1 MLKSA
6 NFKPSRNQ
14 LENMGVATAGSGF
27 TEQPQVPDQLCTK
40 CPGCGKTIFTSDMRA
55 NLWMCPSC
63 GYHFKYPARKHLLKI
78 CDENSFEEWDTGLRS
93 TDFLHFPGYAVKL
106 KSARLNS
113 RENESVISGKA
124 AIEGEPCAIF
134 AMDSRFMMGSM
145 GSVVGE
151 KITRLFERATEE
163 RLPVIGFTLSGGA
176 RMQEGT
182 TSLMQMA
189 KTSGAVK
196 YHSDAGLLY
205 ITVLTNPTTGGV
217 TASFAMEGR
226 YPLIRA
232 RRADRFCRPARDRA
246 DHAAKTA
253 QGFPKR
259 GVPARKRILR
269 RHCVAPGTAQSARA
283 AAASAQEGG
292 VKRWKLISASSFQ
305 ENPAARPA

>member
-217 TASFAMEGR
+217 TASFAMEGDILLSE
-226 YPLIRA
+226 PGALI
-232 RRADRFCRPARDRA
+232 
-246 DHAAKTA
+246 
-253 QGFPKR
+253 GFAGPRVIEQTMRQKLPK
-259 GVPARKRILR
+259 GF
-269 RHCVAPGTAQSARA
+269 QSAEFLLEKGFLDGIVSRPEQRKVL
-283 AAASAQEGG
+283 AQLLRLHRKE
-292 VKRWKLISASSFQ
+292 A
-305 ENPAARPA
+305 

>member
-124 AIEGEPCAIF
+124 AIEREPCAIF

-217 TASFAMEGR
+217 TASFAMEGDILLSE
-226 YPLIRA
+226 PGALI
-232 RRADRFCRPARDRA
+232 
-246 DHAAKTA
+246 
-253 QGFPKR
+253 GFAGPRVIEQTMRQKLPK
-259 GVPARKRILR
+259 GF
-269 RHCVAPGTAQSARA
+269 QSAEILLEKGFLDGIVPRPEQRKVL
-283 AAASAQEGG
+283 AQLLRLHRKE
-292 VKRWKLISASSFQ
+292 A
-305 ENPAARPA
+305 

>member
-217 TASFAMEGR
+217 TASFAMEGDILLSE
-226 YPLIRA
+226 PGALI
-232 RRADRFCRPARDRA
+232 
-246 DHAAKTA
+246 
-253 QGFPKR
+253 GFAGPRVIEQTMRQKLPK
-259 GVPARKRILR
+259 GF
-269 RHCVAPGTAQSARA
+269 QSAEFLLEKGFLDGIVPRPEQRKVL
-283 AAASAQEGG
+283 AQLLRLHRKE
-292 VKRWKLISASSFQ
+292 A
-305 ENPAARPA
+305 

>member
-217 TASFAMEGR
+217 TASFAMEGDILLLS
-226 YPLIRA
+226 LI
-232 RRADRFCRPARDRA
+232 
-246 DHAAKTA
+246 H
-253 QGFPKR
+253 
-259 GVPARKRILR
+259 I
-269 RHCVAPGTAQSARA
+269 
-283 AAASAQEGG
+283 
-292 VKRWKLISASSFQ
+292 
-305 ENPAARPA
+305 

>member
-217 TASFAMEGR
+217 TASFAMEGDILLSE
-226 YPLIRA
+226 PGALIGFAGPRVIEQTMRQKLPKGFQA
-232 RRADRFCRPARDRA
+232 R
-246 DHAAKTA
+246 
-253 QGFPKR
+253 
-259 GVPARKRILR
+259 
-269 RHCVAPGTAQSARA
+269 
-283 AAASAQEGG
+283 
-292 VKRWKLISASSFQ
+292 SSCSKKGS
-305 ENPAARPA
+305 

>member
-124 AIEGEPCAIF
+124 AIEGESCAIF

-217 TASFAMEGR
+217 TASFAMEGDILLSE
-226 YPLIRA
+226 PGALI
-232 RRADRFCRPARDRA
+232 
-246 DHAAKTA
+246 
-253 QGFPKR
+253 GFAGPRVIEQTMRQKLPK
-259 GVPARKRILR
+259 GF
-269 RHCVAPGTAQSARA
+269 QSAEFLLEKGFLDGIVPRPEQRKVL
-283 AAASAQEGG
+283 AQLLRLHRKE
-292 VKRWKLISASSFQ
+292 A
-305 ENPAARPA
+305 

>member
-1 MLKSA
+1 M
-6 NFKPSRNQ
+6 
-14 LENMGVATAGSGF
+14 
-27 TEQPQVPDQLCTK
+27 
-40 CPGCGKTIFTSDMRA
+40 
-55 NLWMCPSC
+55 
-63 GYHFKYPARKHLLKI
+63 
-78 CDENSFEEWDTGLRS
+78 
-93 TDFLHFPGYAVKL
+93 

-217 TASFAMEGR
+217 TASFAMEGDILLSE
-226 YPLIRA
+226 PGALIGFAGPRVIEQTMRQKLPKGFQSA
-232 RRADRFCRPARDRA
+232 EFLLEKGFLDGIVSRPNSAKCSRSCCVCTGRRREAMEAYKRIQLSRKSGRPTGLDFVNHVVTDSLRCTAT
-246 DHAAKTA
+246 AALPTTR
-253 QGFPKR
+253 PSW
-259 GVPARKRILR
+259 PAWAACAASPSPSSPRKRATR
-269 RHCVAPGTAQSARA
+269 
-283 AAASAQEGG
+283 
-292 VKRWKLISASSFQ
+292 
-305 ENPAARPA
+305 

>member
-151 KITRLFERATEE
+151 KITRLFERATKE

-217 TASFAMEGR
+217 TASFAMEGDILLSE
-226 YPLIRA
+226 PGALI
-232 RRADRFCRPARDRA
+232 
-246 DHAAKTA
+246 
-253 QGFPKR
+253 GFAGPRVIEQTMRQKLPK
-259 GVPARKRILR
+259 GF
-269 RHCVAPGTAQSARA
+269 QSAEFLLEKGFLDGIVPRPEQRKVL
-283 AAASAQEGG
+283 AQLLRLHRKE
-292 VKRWKLISASSFQ
+292 A
-305 ENPAARPA
+305 

>member
-63 GYHFKYPARKHLLKI
+63 GYHFKYSARKHLLKI

-217 TASFAMEGR
+217 TASFAMEGDILLSE
-226 YPLIRA
+226 PGALI
-232 RRADRFCRPARDRA
+232 
-246 DHAAKTA
+246 
-253 QGFPKR
+253 GFAGPRVIEQTMRQKLPK
-259 GVPARKRILR
+259 GF
-269 RHCVAPGTAQSARA
+269 QSAEFLLEKGFLDGIVPRPEQRKVL
-283 AAASAQEGG
+283 AQLLRLHRKE
-292 VKRWKLISASSFQ
+292 A
-305 ENPAARPA
+305 